1 MPQKPQVSY
10 QLNDRI
16 LCNYNGI
23 HYEGKIVNVSVEDGE
38 RVFTV
43 HYQGWHKRHDV
54 DIKESM
60 TGKLFLPYTV
70 ENVARAKAELESA
83 RIEKKRK
90 MSSKASVDTVSND
103 STSSTSPLVTPR
115 RGGRPPK
122 ISVST
127 LAEEA
132 RNIEFH
138 YANLPKSLR
147 DILTKDQ
154 DAVLQR
160 RLLAKLPAVYPIDT
174 LLHEFLSTLDM
185 ELEWDGDKLTVSHGD
200 DISSNRVTAIIR
212 SCQMITDYFN
222 MILGKLLLYQ
232 PERDQYQSE
241 LLRLRLTN
249 LNGDEGPSRQP
260 YLGSTLLPDDSVPVR
275 LTSVYGLPHLLRLF
289 DCLTAKFENLPPDSG
304 NILVLSNIPIPT
316 SNDVVNGPTAAFQMD
331 DKSIYAVRSFGE
343 FLNTCPASLPVPVI
357 TGSWHVTHASR
368 KWVQSVLADLDEFPC
383 FIKID
388 LHSNVENFL
397 TQVIELLAS
406 GQSLPIRKSLIS
418 IFRRDLQISCM
429 KMEFLDDN
437 PSSRFEISYLRNGKR
452 ASLIGEV
459 MRGLDKSLEFSF
471 GPTLSTKMIVAHST
485 DHLSPMPF
493 DVLVLSQTDFFPKC
507 ENYIVLQRARDE
519 SRILQIL
526 TSMGANF
533 PSNPLLEIHCEQVPE
548 GNNAII
554 RPLVNT

>member
-1 MPQKPQVSY
+1 MR
-10 QLNDRI
+10 LLFI
-16 LCNYNGI
+16 LLSCLLPILSSDAVEGI
-23 HYEGKIVNVSVEDGE
+23 LRNVLLSVRGIGE
-38 RVFTV
+38 R
-43 HYQGWHKRHDV
+43 
-54 DIKESM
+54 
-60 TGKLFLPYTV
+60 
-70 ENVARAKAELESA
+70 
-83 RIEKKRK
+83 
-90 MSSKASVDTVSND
+90 
-103 STSSTSPLVTPR
+103 
-115 RGGRPPK
+115 
-122 ISVST
+122 
-127 LAEEA
+127 
-132 RNIEFH
+132 
-138 YANLPKSLR
+138 
-147 DILTKDQ
+147 
-154 DAVLQR
+154 
-160 RLLAKLPAVYPIDT
+160 
-174 LLHEFLSTLDM
+174 
-185 ELEWDGDKLTVSHGD
+185 
-200 DISSNRVTAIIR
+200 
-212 SCQMITDYFN
+212 
-222 MILGKLLLYQ
+222 
-232 PERDQYQSE
+232 
-241 LLRLRLTN
+241 
-249 LNGDEGPSRQP
+249 
-260 YLGSTLLPDDSVPVR
+260 
-275 LTSVYGLPHLLRLF
+275 
-289 DCLTAKFENLPPDSG
+289 
-304 NILVLSNIPIPT
+304 VLSNIPIPT

-368 KWVQSVLADLDEFPC
+368 KWVQSVLADLDE
-383 FIKID
+383 
-388 LHSNVENFL
+388 
-397 TQVIELLAS
+397 VIELLAS